1 MLGGGFVNN
10 KFYALDEVA
19 EMLSVR
25 PEMVWE
31 WIQSGK
37 LRSMRLGKRTVRIM
51 DADLQEFINRL
62 RGVITESHSTKVE

>member
-1 MLGGGFVNN
+1 VNN